1 MLSPHTE
8 KAKKYNYKWQKAWKE
23 NNKER
28 YLQQQKEYREKQEVK
43 EKTKIRHKLY
53 RSKPENKAK
62 RAEYEKRR
70 YFLKKA
76 SENLLN
82 DTLVEEMRNTYT
94 EAQYMTQSTHI
105 KHHVDHL
112 IPLNGNNV
120 CGLHVPWNLQ
130 ILTATENMQKSNK
143 VLEDI

>member
-8 KAKKYNYKWQKAWKE
+8 KAKKYNYKWQNAWKE
-23 NNKER
+23 NNRER
-28 YLQQQKEYREKQEVK
+28 YLQQQKEYRETPEVK

-82 DTLVEEMRNTYT
+82 NKLVEQMRSIYT
-94 EAQYMTQSTHI
+94 EAQHMTKSTNI
-105 KHHVDHL
+105 KHHVDH
-112 IPLNGNNV
+112 IVPLNGNNV

>member
-8 KAKKYNYKWQKAWKE
+8 KAKKYNYKWQKAWKT

-82 DTLVEEMRNTYT
+82 DTLIEQMRNAYT
-94 EAQYMTQSTHI
+94 EAQHMTQSTHI
-105 KHHVDHL
+105 KHHVDHI

-130 ILTATENMQKSNK
+130 ILTAAENMQKSNK